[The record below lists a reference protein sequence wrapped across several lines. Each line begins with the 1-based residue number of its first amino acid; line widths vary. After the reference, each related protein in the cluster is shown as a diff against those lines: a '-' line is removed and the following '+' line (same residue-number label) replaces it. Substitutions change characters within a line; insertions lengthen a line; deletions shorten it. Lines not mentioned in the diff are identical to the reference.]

1 MNRKQIGLLLRI
13 AVSVIGIGL
22 VVLSVNI
29 EEAVNS
35 LLSVNPAGFILAV
48 VIFQLGIVIRAAR
61 WWVLLRPHAIQ
72 LPFWKLVRL
81 YYVGMFFNLFLPT
94 GFGGDVVRAAELGT
108 EVDPATSAATVVLDR
123 MLGLMALFAI
133 ALGATP
139 FVAGMVPTQLLYVT
153 SIVSLAGLVA
163 GLMVLHGQAFAFV
176 LRLGSRTFSGLP
188 FVDKVLSALTK
199 FNDAIS
205 LVGKDYKAIAQAFA
219 ISAVFNVSLILI
231 HIILANALGLDV
243 TWVAFIVVVPLTS
256 ILLLVP
262 SIAGIGVRESGLVY
276 MLDLFTDDLEKGAAL
291 GIAVLLQNVIGGLLG
306 WVWYIIYSLQKRT
319 AADAAPV
326 PQQEVQ

>member
-1 MNRKQIGLLLRI
+1 
-13 AVSVIGIGL
+13 
-22 VVLSVNI
+22 
-29 EEAVNS
+29 
-35 LLSVNPAGFILAV
+35 
-48 VIFQLGIVIRAAR
+48 
-61 WWVLLRPHAIQ
+61 
-72 LPFWKLVRL
+72 
-81 YYVGMFFNLFLPT
+81 
-94 GFGGDVVRAAELGT
+94 
-108 EVDPATSAATVVLDR
+108 
-123 MLGLMALFAI
+123 MALFAI